1 MVAPP
6 TQTPEPLATVLA
18 RAAAVRGAR
27 ADLTARVADGE
38 VSLADVLDRH
48 DEAARSLKVVS
59 LLEAV
64 RGVGKVAARRIMG
77 EVGIAGDRRV
87 RDLGAQQQ
95 QALLAQF
102 GR

>member
-18 RAAAVRGAR
+18 SAAAARAARV
-27 ADLTARVADGE
+27 DLTARIADGE
-38 VSLADVLDRH
+38 VSLAEVLHRQ

-59 LLEAV
+59 LLESV

-77 EVGIAGDRRV
+77 DVGLAGDCRV
-87 RDLGAQQQ
+87 RGLDAHQQ